1 MMGPKS
7 SKPSEP
13 TQLIPP
19 TWPLQRWGIDLV
31 GPLPTAQ
38 GNYKYAAVAVEY
50 FTKWIEAKPLINIT
64 SETIKKFFWQNIIC
78 RFGVPREITVDNGK
92 QFDSQLFR
100 EFCYSVGTKI
110 IFASVYHPQSNGAV
124 ERAND
129 IIFGSIK
136 KCLFEHKKGKWADE
150 LPKVIWSHN
159 TSESRTTKFTPFRLL
174 YGAEAMTPEELKNRS
189 LRVTH
194 QVEAVPSDDK
204 DLMELDILQASEN
217 LEKYQQET
225 TKWRDKKIMKKGIA
239 IGDWVLKRKPNA
251 ETSGKLQPKWE
262 GPFLVIK
269 SNRPGSYHLSDAE
282 GNELQHPW
290 NADSLKKYYI

>member
-1 MMGPKS
+1 M
-7 SKPSEP
+7 
-13 TQLIPP
+13 
-19 TWPLQRWGIDLV
+19 
-31 GPLPTAQ
+31 
-38 GNYKYAAVAVEY
+38 
-50 FTKWIEAKPLINIT
+50 
-64 SETIKKFFWQNIIC
+64 
-78 RFGVPREITVDNGK
+78 
-92 QFDSQLFR
+92 
-100 EFCYSVGTKI
+100 GTKV

-136 KCLFEHKKGKWADE
+136 KCLFDQEKGKWADE

-194 QVEAVPSDDK
+194 QVEAIPSDDK

-225 TKWRDKKIMKKGIA
+225 KKWRDKKIVKKGIA
-239 IGDWVLKRKPNA
+239 IRDWVLKRKPNA

-269 SNRPGSYHLSDAE
+269 SNKPVSYHLSDAE
-282 GNELQHPW
+282 GNEL
-290 NADSLKKYYI
+290 